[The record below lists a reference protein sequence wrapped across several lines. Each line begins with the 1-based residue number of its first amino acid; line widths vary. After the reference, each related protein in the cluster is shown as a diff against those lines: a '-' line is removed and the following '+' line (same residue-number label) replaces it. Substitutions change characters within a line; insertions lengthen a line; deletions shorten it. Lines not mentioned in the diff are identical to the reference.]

1 MATFTQDFI
10 NLKELIVGFLNGNS
24 KGLGLTAD
32 SGSIQGG
39 QVLVSSFNVIDTSGT
54 AGDAVTMPAIY
65 PAGQVIFIKNGAG
78 ANAIDV
84 FPSLNDNIGAGA
96 NTAVSLAAGA
106 GICYIATTGSAVIA
120 DVGVWEPLIP

>member
-1 MATFTQDFI
+1 MSDTEDFMNI
-10 NLKELIVGFLNGNS
+10 GELTAGFVNGNT

-32 SGSIQGG
+32 DGSVQGG

-54 AGDAVTMPAIY
+54 AGDAVTLPSVF

-84 FPSLNDNIGAGA
+84 FPALGDNLGAGD
-96 NTAVSLAAGA
+96 NTAASLAAGA
-106 GICYIATTGSAVIA
+106 GIVYIATTANTT
-120 DVGVWEPLIP
+120 WESLIP